1 MAAAALKVL
10 AVVIAFVQQVAAQPS
25 FNSAVVVAPSPPTV
39 GVAITSLAFDIVST
53 NAIAFTGAGSLVI
66 TAEGDPLFTGGAATT
81 VPASIGLNGA
91 DPGSCVVT
99 MTDQQTLTIT
109 GCAADLNIGEL
120 FTMTLTSDLVNP
132 ATASAQTFALN
143 DGTASATALAG
154 WTTSASGGLSDPI
167 TTFNGTRTKFWI
179 PAGTYTTLLNTPEV
193 SLLAM
198 PLMGPKDLQWFDR
211 LKVVLPGGDVLAE
224 VAAVRKPS
232 QVVNGYHFGEQINVM
247 PGDGVHVAKAI
258 EASLFSTKDGKVKAA
273 AYKQPYHIARTHGKN
288 EIEHFHVETPS
299 IAFNIYA
306 SHAGNEFPDAID
318 MQKEYIHLDFQIT
331 SSTKPMTSYSGVL
344 PELWGTIP
352 RSPEVQAMTVS
363 PLASAV
369 CTE

>member
-1 MAAAALKVL
+1 MAATLKVL
-10 AVVIAFVQQVAAQPS
+10 AVVTAFVQQVAAQPS
-25 FNSAVVVAPSPPTV
+25 FNSPVVVAPSPPTV
-39 GVAITSLAFDIVST
+39 GVAITSLQFDIIT
-53 NAIAFTGAGSLVI
+53 NGILFASGGGSLVI
-66 TAEGDPLFTGGAATT
+66 TAEGDPLFTGGGATT
-81 VPASIGLNGA
+81 TPFSIGFNGV
-91 DPGSCVVT
+91 DPTGCVVT

-109 GCAADLNIGEL
+109 ACASDLTAGVL
-120 FTMTLTSDLVNP
+120 FTMELQSDLVNP
-132 ATASAQTFALN
+132 ATASAQTFTLN
-143 DGTASATALAG
+143 DGTASATTLAG
-154 WTTSASGGLSDPI
+154 WTTAASGGLSDPI

-198 PLMGPKDLQWFDR
+198 PLIGPKDLQWFDR

-247 PGDGVHVAKAI
+247 HGDGVQVAKAK
-258 EASLFSTKDGKVKAA
+258 EASLFSTKNGKVKAA

-352 RSPEVQAMTVS
+352 RSPEVEAMTVS